1 MPFRRSSPPARVVRI
16 LIADD
21 HQIFREGLRKLLEAE
36 PGFVI
41 AGDASDGAQAIDKVR
56 ALKPD
61 ILLLDLSM
69 PRVHGLDTLRELA
82 DAHSETRVLLL
93 TAEIDKPQ
101 LITSLQLGARGVVT
115 KDCATG
121 QLLKAIHCV
130 MNGEYWVGRESVSD
144 LVLALRASEGDRT
157 RAEATHQLQ
166 LTDREVQIMALIVSA
181 AGNKEIAEKLGISER
196 TVKHHLTNIFD
207 KVGVS
212 TRLELAMYAI
222 QQRHESPEPEPSK

>member
-1 MPFRRSSPPARVVRI
+1 MPFRRNAPPARTVGI

-41 AGDASDGAQAIDKVR
+41 VGDASDGAEAIDKVR

-82 DAHSETRVLLL
+82 DAHNETRVLLL
-93 TAEIDKPQ
+93 TAEIDKSQ

-115 KDCATG
+115 KDCATS

-144 LVLALRASEGDRT
+144 LVLALRASDGDKARET
-157 RAEATHQLQ
+157 QPNLQ

-181 AGNKEIAEKLGISER
+181 AGNREIAEKLGISER